1 MIEIK
6 KASAG
11 SGKTYQLTET
21 YLNCLASSGD
31 QNAYRHILA
40 VTFTNK
46 ATAEMKSRI
55 LKRLHEK
62 AAADPESERM
72 LVSILHDYGAFNVST
87 IDKFFQQ
94 VLRAFARELGYFSA
108 YQVELDTSAVVSESV
123 DRMLD
128 GITEQDS
135 ELIAWLDDLVMR
147 QLSEGKRITLE
158 DDLDKTCSKLRTLRQ
173 DPGLLSR
180 KSLAEKRE
188 WCVRI
193 IERFNRRF
201 AELAPEL
208 AKEAGRLGKIKYP
221 GVRALKDASSELLE
235 LLEEYKL
242 YNTAHIIYPLTYTLG
257 VARDFYASQDAL
269 LKEKNTL
276 CLDDS
281 TALLKGIIDGSDAPF
296 VYEKTGVRFRN
307 FLLDEFQDTS
317 DVQWD
322 NFYPL
327 LKESD
332 DTGNDSLI
340 VGDVKQSIYRF
351 RGSDWRLLATR
362 LPAVFPK
369 AGTTSLKDNWRS
381 CKEIVNFNNRFFKFA
396 SDYIGEG
403 DLYSDVEQNVK
414 AAYSGPGMVRLDFR
428 EDKDQLETVVAY
440 IKEAMEQ
447 GARYSDIT
455 VLVRWNAEGAR
466 VAEHLIS
473 EGLPVITDDSM
484 DTKASVTV
492 RRLVALLE
500 CINNKDNK
508 ISSFYAQT
516 LDMEYPATYHSLVD
530 LCEYFLRSLLD
541 KYPDDAAG
549 EVLHI
554 QSFMDNLQDWVS
566 VNGNNLAAFLKYWK
580 EAKVRISSPPVSDSI
595 RVMTIHKSKG
605 LEFPY
610 VIFPFADRVSLY
622 EPEVQ
627 WCSYDGV
634 SYPVYLTE
642 DSLRS
647 FFDKDYI
654 VEKKMQA
661 IDNLNIF
668 YVALTRA
675 ENQLTVIA
683 KDPGKTF
690 RGDLDKGKQPKTT
703 NMSQILYA
711 FAKSHGF
718 SYGSPFDF
726 NTLVREGADPN
737 AIRGDF
743 KSIPI
748 GARLPVPDDSSDF
761 FSEEGIGTK
770 VSPRLNGV
778 VLHGILSQVNTVD
791 DLDEAIDAAVR
802 DGLLPAEDA
811 ERDSALLKGAILSHP
826 EWFGAGLSALNEV
839 SVIGEDGQMHR
850 PDRVVS
856 GPDGTVIVDY
866 KFGAPKQKYRYQVGE
881 YVRLYKKMGYEKV
894 YGYLWYVPENRVE
907 II

>member
-1 MIEIK
+1 
-6 KASAG
+6 
-11 SGKTYQLTET
+11 
-21 YLNCLASSGD
+21 
-31 QNAYRHILA
+31 
-40 VTFTNK
+40 
-46 ATAEMKSRI
+46 
-55 LKRLHEK
+55 
-62 AAADPESERM
+62 
-72 LVSILHDYGAFNVST
+72 
-87 IDKFFQQ
+87 
-94 VLRAFARELGYFSA
+94 
-108 YQVELDTSAVVSESV
+108 
-123 DRMLD
+123 
-128 GITEQDS
+128 
-135 ELIAWLDDLVMR
+135 
-147 QLSEGKRITLE
+147 
-158 DDLDKTCSKLRTLRQ
+158 
-173 DPGLLSR
+173 
-180 KSLAEKRE
+180 
-188 WCVRI
+188 
-193 IERFNRRF
+193 
-201 AELAPEL
+201 
-208 AKEAGRLGKIKYP
+208 
-221 GVRALKDASSELLE
+221 
-235 LLEEYKL
+235 
-242 YNTAHIIYPLTYTLG
+242 
-257 VARDFYASQDAL
+257 
-269 LKEKNTL
+269 
-276 CLDDS
+276 
-281 TALLKGIIDGSDAPF
+281 
-296 VYEKTGVRFRN
+296 
-307 FLLDEFQDTS
+307 
-317 DVQWD
+317 
-322 NFYPL
+322 
-327 LKESD
+327 
-332 DTGNDSLI
+332 
-340 VGDVKQSIYRF
+340 
-351 RGSDWRLLATR
+351 
-362 LPAVFPK
+362 
-369 AGTTSLKDNWRS
+369 
-381 CKEIVNFNNRFFKFA
+381 
-396 SDYIGEG
+396 
-403 DLYSDVEQNVK
+403 
-414 AAYSGPGMVRLDFR
+414 MVRLDFR

-455 VLVRWNAEGAR
+455 VLVRWNAEGAK

-492 RRLVALLE
+492 SRLVALLE

-580 EAKVRISSPPVSDSI
+580 EAKVRISSPPASDSI

-610 VIFPFADRVSLY
+610 VIFPFADKVSLY
-622 EPEVQ
+622 KPEVQ
-627 WCSYDGV
+627 WCTYDGV

-647 FFDKDYI
+647 FFDNDYI
-654 VEKKMQA
+654 AERRMQA

-690 RGDLDKGKQPKTT
+690 RGDLDKGKQPKTS

-726 NTLVREGADPN
+726 NTLEREGADPN

-748 GARLPVPDDSSDF
+748 GTRLPVPDDSSDF

-791 DLDEAIDAAVR
+791 DLDEALDAAVL

-811 ERDSALLKGAILSHP
+811 ERDRALLEGAILSHP
-826 EWFGAGLSALNEV
+826 EWFGAGLTALNEV
-839 SVIGEDGQMHR
+839 SVIGEDGQLHR

-881 YVRLYKKMGYEKV
+881 YIRLYRKMGFV
-894 YGYLWYVPENRVE
+894 NVSGYLWYVPENRVD